1 MDSGGRRRFSLVEY
15 GAPIDLSGPIAAA
28 AQIDKSAARHLLL
41 AGGER
46 AAKSL
51 GFSYNPISVDTS
63 GARAEGFSG
72 LIRLGPSLELEIAP
86 KFLGVDDTDSRWRE
100 DFFYIA
106 TLSKHGRLLATERM
120 ASSGNSPRDLA
131 TLVARS
137 MSTMYWDN
145 QRRPLRSYRRT
156 KETGF
161 FLEGEPDPVDLC
173 FPGPDG
179 FEQEVLRFDRRNIY
193 NATILAAARELIP
206 EVPDPLALTGLE
218 RIARGLSPQF
228 PVTRPTMRRLPGRS
242 RGWQPL
248 FDLSVD
254 VLKGF
259 GLDYRQG
266 AASSPGY
273 LVDTWRAW
281 EDLLT
286 IAARLGFGASLVHA
300 QKSYRLGQRQRHHG
314 REKQSDLNV
323 VPDMTVEANGSCP
336 RFLLDAKY
344 KGHIEKSLPRIM
356 EPDIYEA
363 VAFSKAAKCQLV
375 VLAYPAIPMQGK
387 EVNPLGN
394 AFVLESL
401 EIADTR
407 ILAVQVEVRG
417 ISKIGGL
424 REFSDCLAKSIS
436 EIVIRDSAARKLD

>member
-1 MDSGGRRRFSLVEY
+1 MGPGERRRFSLVEY
-15 GAPIDLSGPIAAA
+15 GTPIDLSGPIAAA
-28 AQIDKSAARHLLL
+28 AQIDKTAARHLQL

-51 GFSYNPISVDTS
+51 GFSFNPIFVDAVGT
-63 GARAEGFSG
+63 RAEDFAG

-106 TLSKHGRLLATERM
+106 TLSRHGRLLANERM

-145 QRRPLRSYRRT
+145 QRRPLRSYRKA

-161 FLEGEPDPVDLC
+161 FLEGDVDPVDIA

-179 FEQEVLRFDRRNIY
+179 FEQDVLHFDRRNVY
-193 NATILAAARELIP
+193 NATILAAAKELIP
-206 EVPDPLALTGLE
+206 EVPDPLALAGLA
-218 RIARGLSPQF
+218 RIARGLSPQSMIA
-228 PVTRPTMRRLPGRS
+228 RPKTRRLPGRT
-242 RGWQPL
+242 RAWQPL

-266 AASSPGY
+266 AASAPGY

-300 QKSYRLGQRQRHHG
+300 QKDYRLGSRQRHFG
-314 REKQSDLNV
+314 AKNPTNLNV
-323 VPDMTVEANGSCP
+323 TPDMTVEANGSCP

-344 KGHIEKSLPRIM
+344 KGHIERGLPRVM
-356 EPDIYEA
+356 ESDIYESL
-363 VAFSKAAKCQLV
+363 AFSKAAKCDLV
-375 VLAYPAIPMQGK
+375 VLAYPGIPSKGK
-387 EVNPLGN
+387 EAAPLGS
-394 AFVLESL
+394 VSILETLKIES
-401 EIADTR
+401 AR
-407 ILAVQVEVRG
+407 IMAVQVEVRG

-424 REFSDCLAKSIS
+424 REFSERLATSIAKAVS
-436 EIVIRDSAARKLD
+436 GQAS